1 MKNFLKLISSFFL
14 GSVAGVIATAHEF
27 IFLGDKT
34 YQSEFILSV
43 IIAGSLGIVMM
54 TVGIMTSS
62 SIPQNK

>member
-1 MKNFLKLISSFFL
+1 MQSFFRLISSLFL
-14 GSVAGVIATAHEF
+14 GSVVCVIATAYEF
-27 IFLGDKT
+27 IFLGGKT

-54 TVGIMTSS
+54 TVGIMTPS